1 MYSMNLILLLRILMY
16 KSVEEVDA
24 ILSENSITYPSYKIV
39 HLMFTVY
46 ILRQSCN
53 SMHCDV
59 ISRTYKGEILHRL
72 KLDLT
77 FDFLYVLQICITLLN
92 MISPSTGL

>member
-16 KSVEEVDA
+16 RSVQEVDA
-24 ILSENSITYPSYKIV
+24 ILSENSMYPSYKIV
-39 HLMFTVY
+39 HLMLTVY
-46 ILRQSCN
+46 ILHLSYN

-59 ISRTYKGEILHRL
+59 ISRTYKGDILHRL
-72 KLDLT
+72 NLD
-77 FDFLYVLQICITLLN
+77 FPFNFLFVLQICLTLLN

>member
-24 ILSENSITYPSYKIV
+24 ILSENSITYTSYKIV
-39 HLMFTVY
+39 HSMFTVY
-46 ILRQSCN
+46 ILHQSCN

-72 KLDLT
+72 KLDLP
-77 FDFLYVLQICITLLN
+77 FDFLFVLQICFSLF
-92 MISPSTGL
+92 